1 MSMMGVRILG
11 FCTAA
16 LASVCV
22 TTAAVAASPTAN
34 DLADLLTASND
45 ALQYNPEYVAA
56 RAEFVAAREL
66 VPQAKGKLLPQLG
79 LKSQY
84 DFVHES
90 VSGDYYGVV
99 DIDRDDDYHRWTYG
113 AQLQQALYHPE
124 LTIGLDQA
132 DLKLQ
137 QAGYKLQ
144 AAQDALLIGVSDA
157 YFGLLAADDAVRFA
171 DAELRAVGEQLDQV
185 RVRASSGLATDA
197 DVKDALAQF
206 ELANASQTDAQNA
219 QANAIA
225 RLEALTGRSYA
236 HVKRLPATLK
246 LVPPQP
252 LDETVW
258 TARAEQV
265 SVAVLLQKVTLQIA
279 DLDHEKARKMAW
291 PKVDLVGAAFGL
303 DSSGGI
309 SGERDEDQERIGVMM
324 NMPLYTGGQISAT
337 KRQTLAMQE
346 RAQAL
351 YDNAVVSAVRDT
363 RIAYRNSASG
373 LQRVEALKRAVDATI
388 ASEDAMRAGFDAGT
402 RTTADVLAAVER
414 RYAAER
420 DYAAARYKFL
430 VNSLRLKQVSGN
442 LLVAD
447 LAQINRLLQAP

>member
-1 MSMMGVRILG
+1 MSMKGVRILG
-11 FCTAA
+11 FCIAALVPAAATAA
-16 LASVCV
+16 SA
-22 TTAAVAASPTAN
+22 AQAVASDP
-34 DLADLLTASND
+34 ADLLTASND
-45 ALQYNPEYVAA
+45 ALQYNPEYIAA

-66 VPQAKGKLLPQLG
+66 VPQATGKLLPQLG
-79 LKSQY
+79 VKTQY
-84 DFVHES
+84 DFLHES

-99 DIDRDDDYHRWTYG
+99 NIDRDDDFRRWSYG
-113 AQLQQALYHPE
+113 AQLQQALYRPE
-124 LTIGLDQA
+124 LTIGRTQA
-132 DLKLQ
+132 ELKLQ

-144 AAQDALLIGVSDA
+144 AAQDALLIGVSEA

-185 RVRASSGLATDA
+185 RVRAASGLATDA

-206 ELANASQTDAQNA
+206 ELASANQTEAQNA

-236 HVKRLPATLK
+236 QLKRLPTTLI

-252 LDETVW
+252 QDERVW

-265 SVAVLLQKVTLQIA
+265 SVAVLLQKATLQIA
-279 DLDHEKARKMAW
+279 DLDHEKARKMSW
-291 PKVDLVGAAFGL
+291 PKVDLVGAAFVL
-303 DSSGGI
+303 DSTGGI

-324 NMPLYTGGQISAT
+324 SLPLYTGGQISAT
-337 KRQTLAMQE
+337 KRQSVAMQE

-351 YDNAVVSAVRDT
+351 YDSAIVSAVRDT

-373 LQRVEALKRAVDATI
+373 LKRVEALQRAVDATI
-388 ASEDAMRAGFDAGT
+388 AAEDAMRAGFDAGT

-447 LAQINRLLQAP
+447 LAQINRLLQAR